1 MRNYYTVPFDDSSG
15 FVRLEHV
22 RKPPPPWKPPISYS
36 TFRLVLNVLTVRFG
50 LRLMSHDGNERFRF
64 GYRGFP
70 DML

>member
-1 MRNYYTVPFDDSSG
+1 MATRVS
-15 FVRLEHV
+15 LEHV
-22 RKPPPPWKPPISYS
+22 RKPPPTWKPLISYS

-64 GYRGFP
+64 GYRWFP